1 MAPLQPRTKKLIL
14 VLSAFPFLVAYMG
27 AALAL
32 YDGLSHLLYG
42 EDFRNLRPYQRVVEV
57 IYFVLA
63 GTLWAFPL
71 KPLMKWVNRP
81 VDEDAA

>member
-14 VLSAFPFLVAYMG
+14 VLSAFPFLEAYMG

-32 YDGLSHLLYG
+32 YDGLSHLLY
-42 EDFRNLRPYQRVVEV
+42 DDYRDVRPYQRVVEV

-71 KPLMKWVNRP
+71 KPLMKWGNRP
-81 VDEDAA
+81 VDDDAA